1 MKNKRLSNKLFQQVF
16 FNLYFAFVA
25 NFQKTTQNSIEDKE
39 QKFFSSSI
47 VNFAKKYR
55 EIKMLLFLFI
65 DLSVRLIEQY
75 LYSRFIMY

>member
-1 MKNKRLSNKLFQQVF
+1 MKNKRFSNKLCNKFS
-16 FNLYFAFVA
+16 FNFYFAFIA
-25 NFQKTTQNSIEDKE
+25 DFQKTTQNSIEDKDR
-39 QKFFSSSI
+39 KFFSSSI

-65 DLSVRLIEQY
+65 DLSMRLIEQY

>member
-1 MKNKRLSNKLFQQVF
+1 MKNIRFSNKLLEQVF

-25 NFQKTTQNSIEDKE
+25 NFQKTTQNSVEDRE

-55 EIKMLLFLFI
+55 EIKMLLFKFI
-65 DLSVRLIEQY
+65 DLSMRLIEQH
-75 LYSRFIMY
+75 LYSRFIVY